1 MTMRSLALSLMLLL
15 VPSYVL
21 AGGDVVTEEFFVAGN
36 ALEYYEPKLGN
47 DLLHQYGERAFRTDS
62 VTLNIVT
69 GQGDTVVFSDVMSID
84 GTCYETICYLVDY
97 FPEHDIW
104 VVEQQGY
111 EWVDWLL
118 LNGTT
123 GEYQRAISEP
133 VLSPDGTRLLCS
145 YRDVIAAFNFNGV
158 QIWRVGPDSLVPEFN
173 EKNVSWA
180 PSNVAW
186 DGDSTVRVNMITVD
200 WEEWTGT
207 VRPTYIE
214 LTPEGQW
221 VPEDPELW

>member
-1 MTMRSLALSLMLLL
+1 M
-15 VPSYVL
+15 
-21 AGGDVVTEEFFVAGN
+21 
-36 ALEYYEPKLGN
+36 
-47 DLLHQYGERAFRTDS
+47 
-62 VTLNIVT
+62 
-69 GQGDTVVFSDVMSID
+69 VFSDVMSID

-97 FPEHDIW
+97 FPQHDIW
-104 VVEQQGY
+104 VVEQRGY

-158 QIWRVGPDSLVPEFN
+158 EIWRVGPDSLVPEFN

-214 LTPEGQW
+214 LTPDGQW
-221 VPEDPELW
+221 VPEDPELWWAALMVHPNKIRFGLHIHMYNGKLTIQGFEGICPDINQRSLPAHSTQSPGYWFFRRAFSA